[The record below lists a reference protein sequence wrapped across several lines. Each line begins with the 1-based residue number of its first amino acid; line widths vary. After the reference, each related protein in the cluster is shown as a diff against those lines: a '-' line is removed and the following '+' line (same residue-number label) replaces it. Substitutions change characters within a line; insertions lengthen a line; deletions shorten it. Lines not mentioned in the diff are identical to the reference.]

1 MTGEEYNNQ
10 FSEEELKLEVW
21 KAIPDFEGYYEAS
34 TLGRIRSVDRD
45 VKLSNGQ
52 IRHYKGRIIIPHLS
66 NRGYML
72 LSLYVK
78 GKEYKFSV
86 HSLVVKTFL
95 GNPEGMEVNHKDE
108 NKVNNRLHNLEYVTH
123 QYNLNY
129 GSHNVNMATT
139 LCKRVA
145 KYGLQGTLLGVYN
158 NSKEAAASIGRKP
171 NTSIGSCCRGEIKT
185 AYGYIWKYADEKD
198 ESIKKWESWKD
209 SKKIK

>member
-66 NRGYML
+66 SRGYML
-72 LSLYVK
+72 LSLYIK

-86 HSLVVKTFL
+86 HSLVAKTFL
-95 GNPEGMEVNHKDE
+95 GSSEGMEVNHKDE
-108 NKVNNRLHNLEYVTH
+108 NKANNKLRNLEYVTH

-145 KYGLQGTLLGVYN
+145 KYDLQGTLLGVYTS
-158 NSKEAAASIGRKP
+158 SKEAASSIGRKP
-171 NTSIGSCCRGEIKT
+171 NTNIGSCCRGEIKT
-185 AYGYIWKYADEKD
+185 AYGYIWKYVDGKR
-198 ESIKKWESWKD
+198 
-209 SKKIK
+209 